1 MKKLFINVFL
11 IGFLSVSLNASN
23 DMVLKETI
31 WGNISPKSV
40 VHSGDGLFFAQ
51 NMMYRHTLTVYNRD
65 FKLVKTISDKIKL
78 SDYGFS
84 EYEGDY
90 KGSPVEIAFSHNG
103 KYAWTSNYKMYG
115 KGFDNPG
122 NDKGTPEGNFDKSFL
137 YKINTKTFEI
147 ENIVKV
153 GAVPKYV
160 AVTPDDKYVL
170 VTNWCDYDMSVV
182 DTETNKVVKTVY
194 LGRFPRGIEISAD
207 SKTAYVAVMGSYNI
221 AVVDLES
228 YSVKFLTGIGR
239 SPRHLCLH
247 PDGKYL
253 YATINGEG
261 KVAKIDLETEKVTHK
276 IETGDAPRSMVLSG
290 DGKYLFV
297 VNYLSDSMSK
307 VDAETMKVIQT
318 VKTNERPIGIT
329 YDNEKNQV
337 WVACYR
343 GSIMI
348 FQN

>member
-1 MKKLFINVFL
+1 MKKVFINVIL
-11 IGFLSVSLNASN
+11 IFVLSISLNASN
-23 DMVLKETI
+23 DMVLEKTI

-65 FKLVKTISDKIKL
+65 FELVKTISDKIKL

-84 EYEGDY
+84 EYEGEY
-90 KGSPVEIAFSHNG
+90 NGAPVEIAFSHNG

-137 YKINTKTFEI
+137 YKINTKSFEI

-160 AVTPDDKYVL
+160 AVTPDDRHVL

-207 SKTAYVAVMGSYNI
+207 SKTAYVAVMGSYDI
-221 AVVDLES
+221 GVVDLDD
-228 YSVKFLTGIGR
+228 YSVKFMKGIGR

-253 YATINGEG
+253 YATLNGEG
-261 KVAKIDLETEKVTHK
+261 KVAKIDLETEKVIHK

-290 DGKYLFV
+290 DGKYLYV

-318 VKTNERPIGIT
+318 VKTKERPIGIT

-343 GSIMI
+343 GAIMI
-348 FQN
+348 FQD